1 MFGYKNWES
10 SNSKQR
16 KIVEKKSLQVNREL
30 SVLKTTG
37 KRYRKFQLELRVPT
51 SVHEMVNQTRKTT
64 DKLSNI

>member
-37 KRYRKFQLELRVPT
+37 KSYRKLQLKLRVPT
-51 SVHEMVNQTRKTT
+51 TVHEMVNQTRKTT